1 MRLDM
6 KTELPINDDRIYI
19 NALDQQ
25 VGGSHYKTG
34 RGGVQPVEFSER
46 NRLPFCMANA
56 IKYLYRYK
64 LKGGITDLE
73 KALHYCELAMS
84 MHTPLG
90 DADGWVIEPTEFAKS
105 NKFNATE
112 TAILMA
118 LCSVYIRGLSG
129 YIEAHKRLNVL
140 IEHEKKIMPR
150 SR

>member
-1 MRLDM
+1 M
-6 KTELPINDDRIYI
+6 KTELPLNDDRMFL

-25 VGGSHYKTG
+25 VGGSHYKSG

-64 LKGGITDLE
+64 LKGGTIDLE
-73 KALHYCELAMS
+73 KAVHYCELAMS
-84 MHTPLG
+84 MYTPSG
-90 DADGWVIEPTEFAKS
+90 DSTGWVIEPSEFAKS

-112 TAILMA
+112 AAILTA
-118 LCSVYIRGLSG
+118 LCGVYSYGLSG
-129 YIEAHKRLNVL
+129 YVEAHKRLNIL
-140 IEHEKKIMPR
+140 LKHEKKIKPR